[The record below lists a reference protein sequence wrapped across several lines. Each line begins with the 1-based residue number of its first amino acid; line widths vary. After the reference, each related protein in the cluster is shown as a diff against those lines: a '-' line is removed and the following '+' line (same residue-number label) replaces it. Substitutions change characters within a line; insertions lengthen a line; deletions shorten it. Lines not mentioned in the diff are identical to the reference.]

1 MDGNIGM
8 LREHDVFRFT
18 EDGPQHM
25 LTADPE
31 KHRLIA
37 GLLVIHVDN
46 LDEPLTMPDT
56 RVVFDAVH
64 RTAKVPC
71 LLCREDFEVKVD
83 LSYEGLPRVG
93 VCGPCNH
100 KTSVAVIAD
109 RY

>member
-1 MDGNIGM
+1 MDGSIGI
-8 LREHDVFRFT
+8 LRAYDVFRFT

-31 KHRLIA
+31 KHPLIS
-37 GLLVIHVDN
+37 GLLIVRVDN
-46 LDEPLTMPDT
+46 LDEPITTPDT
-56 RVVFDAVH
+56 RVVFEAVH

-71 LLCREDFEVKVD
+71 LLCKEDFEVPVN
-83 LSYEGLPRVG
+83 LAYEGLPRTG

-100 KTSVAVIAD
+100 KTTTAVIAA